1 MLSRKPGASMDDLVQ
16 FFDPLRDLDGAIRD
30 AGMKAVAGSPDYARA
45 FSSYV
50 SFAAGSGLR
59 CADPETVRLWA
70 EGLKE
75 RYAPASVVPML
86 AGVKKALRA
95 AALAFATARE
105 AAAFSEALRAVKAPK
120 KNTNAV
126 RRSFLLTASEEQAV
140 LAAMSARDASLFRFL
155 VATGCRIS
163 EALGV
168 KRERSRSDGSM
179 VIVPVL
185 GKGNKA
191 RDVRISANLYAEI
204 VAAYSGETWLF
215 ETESGRAVD
224 RVYAYRRIS
233 EAVLKVTGKRFSP
246 HCLRHT
252 FASRMLEKTGKLKA
266 VSSYLGHAS
275 AAITLDMYTHE
286 DLSDAE
292 LLS

>member
-1 MLSRKPGASMDDLVQ
+1 MGELVNVS
-16 FFDPLRDLDGAIRD
+16 DPRRDIDEAIQD
-30 AGMKAVAGSPDYARA
+30 AGLKAVAGSPVYERAARA
-45 FSSYV
+45 YFRFS
-50 SFAAGSGLR
+50 AESGR
-59 CADPETVRLWA
+59 QSADPETVKLWA
-70 EGLKE
+70 ESLKSA
-75 RYAPASVVPML
+75 YAPASLVPMI

-95 AALAFATARE
+95 AALSFASARE
-105 AAAFSEALRAVKAPK
+105 SAAFSEALRAVKAPK
-120 KNTNAV
+120 RNTNAV
-126 RRSFLLTASEEQAV
+126 RRSFLLTDSEEKAV
-140 LAAMSARDASLFRFL
+140 IAAMTARDAALFRFL

-163 EALGV
+163 EALGAKV
-168 KRERSRSDGSM
+168 ERIRSDTSM

-191 RDVRISANLYAEI
+191 RDVRISAALFGEI
-204 VAAYSGETWLF
+204 RTIYSGETWLF

-233 EAVLKVTGKRFSP
+233 EAVRKVTGKKFSP

-252 FASRMLEKTGKLKA
+252 FATRMLERTGKLKA

-286 DLSDAE
+286 ELSDAD
-292 LLS
+292 LNP